1 MTWIWII
8 LIAFLAGV
16 EGILDEFQFHQPLI
30 ACTLVGL
37 ATHQL
42 LACLVL
48 GGTLQMMALGW
59 ANIGASVAPDAAL
72 ASIASSILLVKSGFG
87 VDGVAIAIAC
97 SIPLA
102 VAGLFLTM
110 LIRTMAVGMVHRMD
124 AAAQQAN
131 FHAIDR
137 IQWMALCLQGVRVV
151 IPAVLL
157 WLIPNEAVY
166 LFMQNMPTWLVMGL
180 DIGCSLVVA
189 VGYAL
194 VINMIATKE
203 VWPFFVL
210 GFVFA
215 MIHQLTLLAL
225 FVIGFALAFL
235 YIHFTTSKQST
246 SSDDPLGD
254 ILDDYE

>member
-30 ACTLVGL
+30 ACTLIGL
-37 ATHQL
+37 ATNQL
-42 LACLVL
+42 PACLVL

-72 ASIASSILLVKSGFG
+72 ASIASSILLVKSGLG

-110 LIRTMAVGMVHRMD
+110 LIRTIAVGMVHRMD
-124 AAAQQAN
+124 EAANQAD
-131 FHAIDR
+131 FQAIDR
-137 IQWMALCLQGVRVV
+137 IQRMALGLQGLRVV
-151 IPAVLL
+151 IPAILL
-157 WLIPNEAVY
+157 WALPNEAVY
-166 LFMQNMPTWLVMGL
+166 VFMQSMPTWLVMGL
-180 DIGCSLVVA
+180 DIGCSLVMA
-189 VGYAL
+189 VGYAS

-203 VWPFFVL
+203 AWPFFIL

-215 MIHQLTLLAL
+215 LIQQFTLLAL
-225 FVIGFALAFL
+225 FAIGFALAFL
-235 YIHFTTSKQST
+235 TIHFLSSQQTTSSN
-246 SSDDPLGD
+246 DPLGD